1 MQKKHRRTIE
11 RIFSRPTLGTIKW
24 GDIEALFIALG
35 AKIEERAGSR
45 VAVILDQSVQ
55 IFHRPHPSPDTD
67 KGAVAA
73 VRTFLTNNNIRP

>member
-1 MQKKHRRTIE
+1 MQRKHRRTLE
-11 RIFSRPTLGTIKW
+11 RIFSRPTPGTIKW
-24 GDIEALFIALG
+24 ADIEALLIALG
-35 AKIEERAGSR
+35 AKVEERAGSR

-73 VRTFLTNNNIRP
+73 VRKFLTNSNIQP